1 MNVPNTPAN
10 IGRSVENIVADLH
23 SSEFADA
30 NVDLNIDIMGVLN
43 YTSGM
48 KLRLT
53 FVDCLTDEDMEEWR
67 AIAIKNGA
75 SGIKT
80 KVNTGSGLIDI
91 NIEYKG
97 VSSGSI
103 NSKWLLR
110 AVLLLV
116 GSWSYQQLN
125 LLNPERYP
133 SPIG

>member
-23 SSEFADA
+23 NSEFVDT
-30 NVDLNIDIMGVLN
+30 NVDLNIDIMDVLN

-53 FVDCLTDEDMEEWR
+53 FVDEYMEEWR

-80 KVNTGSGLIDI
+80 KVNTGSGHID
-91 NIEYKG
+91 N
-97 VSSGSI
+97 
-103 NSKWLLR
+103 N
-110 AVLLLV
+110 
-116 GSWSYQQLN
+116 
-125 LLNPERYP
+125 
-133 SPIG
+133 

>member
-80 KVNTGSGLIDI
+80 KVNTGSGLIDLAMFA
-91 NIEYKG
+91 NFDRVAREMR
-97 VSSGSI
+97 VVR
-103 NSKWLLR
+103 SKR
-110 AVLLLV
+110 TVLLL
-116 GSWSYQQLN
+116 
-125 LLNPERYP
+125 
-133 SPIG
+133 IC

>member
-10 IGRSVENIVADLH
+10 VGRSVENIVADLH
-23 SSEFADA
+23 NSDFSDA
-30 NVDLNIDIMGVLN
+30 NVDLTIDIMGVLN

-53 FVDCLTDEDMEEWR
+53 FVDSLTDEDIEEWR

-97 VSSGSI
+97 GTPASI
-103 NSKWLLR
+103 NRIWLLR

-125 LLNPERYP
+125 LLNPVRYP

>member
-23 SSEFADA
+23 ISEFADA

-53 FVDCLTDEDMEEWR
+53 FVDEYMEEWR

-80 KVNTGSGLIDI
+80 KVNTGSGHID
-91 NIEYKG
+91 N
-97 VSSGSI
+97 
-103 NSKWLLR
+103 N
-110 AVLLLV
+110 
-116 GSWSYQQLN
+116 
-125 LLNPERYP
+125 
-133 SPIG
+133 